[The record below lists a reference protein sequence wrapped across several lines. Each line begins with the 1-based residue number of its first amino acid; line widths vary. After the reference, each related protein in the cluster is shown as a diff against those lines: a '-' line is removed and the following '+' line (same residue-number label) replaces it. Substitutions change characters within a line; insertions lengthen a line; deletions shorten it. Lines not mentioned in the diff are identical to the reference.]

1 MCRGCIIFHFVF
13 YFCHSLW
20 TIFVPNIT
28 SSGSLE
34 MGYVCFLQGALTKES
49 TKIGAS
55 HTYVWENLFT
65 GGLDF
70 IQVVFQVV
78 EKQYYQ
84 AM

>member
-1 MCRGCIIFHFVF
+1 
-13 YFCHSLW
+13 
-20 TIFVPNIT
+20 
-28 SSGSLE
+28 

-55 HTYVWENLFT
+55 HAYVWENLFT